1 MSELTVGQA
10 AKSAGVP
17 LEVLSGLCQS
27 RKIPARKGERGHWY
41 LQAQDIPSSGWIL
54 EAVRAQHRE
63 HVANAQE
70 AMARFTREVE
80 AVQLDLNE
88 AAEDVTGHGRL
99 GNDLRS
105 FAAIDS
111 PCERAKHSLMGK
123 LLDVQL
129 SHRQLQALAEHP
141 ARDAGR

>member
-17 LEVLSGLCQS
+17 LEVLRELCEA
-27 RKIPARKGERGHWY
+27 RKVLARKGERGHWY
-41 LQAQDIPSSGWIL
+41 LQAEDIPSPGWIV
-54 EAVRAQHRE
+54 EAVRAQYRE
-63 HVANAQE
+63 DVANAQE

-80 AVQLDLNE
+80 AVQLDLHE
-88 AAEDVTGHGRL
+88 AAEDATGRGRL

-111 PCERAKHSLMGK
+111 PFERARHSLMRR

-129 SHRQLQALAEHP
+129 THRRLQALAEHP
-141 ARDAGR
+141 AQDAAR

>member
-1 MSELTVGQA
+1 MSELTIGQA

-17 LEVLSGLCQS
+17 LEVLRELCEA
-27 RKIPARKGERGHWY
+27 RKVQARKGERGHWY
-41 LQAQDIPSSGWIL
+41 LSPETTPTRNWVL
-54 EAVRAQHRE
+54 EAVRQQYRDDVAGAQK
-63 HVANAQE
+63 
-70 AMARFTREVE
+70 AMTRRTREVE

-88 AAEDVTGHGRL
+88 AAEDATGGGRL

-111 PCERAKHSLMGK
+111 TFERARHSLMRR

-129 SHRQLQALAEHP
+129 SHRRLQALAEHP
-141 ARDAGR
+141 AHDGPG